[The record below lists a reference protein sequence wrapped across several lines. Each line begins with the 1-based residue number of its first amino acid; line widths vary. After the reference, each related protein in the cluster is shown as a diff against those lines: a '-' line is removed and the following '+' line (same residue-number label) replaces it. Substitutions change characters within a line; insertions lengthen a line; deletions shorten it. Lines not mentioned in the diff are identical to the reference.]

1 MHIPMLAWHVH
12 LHIGGWAGKHMLIDK
27 QGCHIFVKM
36 SNQVLLPLDMFSK
49 KGTANALA
57 SSQFSDSSKEEDR
70 SQCLSIS
77 NEVPYHNPRS
87 NSSSS
92 GVGSGSESG
101 AQSME
106 RVKRLTIKDL
116 PLAQEMIH
124 FKKIASIAQVT
135 SLRLQILRMISVSL
149 KISVMKT
156 IS

>member
-1 MHIPMLAWHVH
+1 
-12 LHIGGWAGKHMLIDK
+12 
-27 QGCHIFVKM
+27 M

-49 KGTANALA
+49 KSSTNALA

-101 AQSME
+101 ASINGESETSDYQRSTPSP
-106 RVKRLTIKDL
+106 RDD
-116 PLAQEMIH
+116 PFQEN
-124 FKKIASIAQVT
+124 SID
-135 SLRLQILRMISVSL
+135 SSSNKSKVSL
-149 KISVMKT
+149 TSKYLEPIL
-156 IS
+156 

>member
-1 MHIPMLAWHVH
+1 MLAWHVH

-27 QGCHIFVKM
+27 QGYHIFVKM

-49 KGTANALA
+49 KGSTLA

-101 AQSME
+101 ASINGESETSDYQRSTPSP
-106 RVKRLTIKDL
+106 RDD
-116 PLAQEMIH
+116 PFQEN
-124 FKKIASIAQVT
+124 SIDSSSNKSKV
-135 SLRLQILRMISVSL
+135 SLRSKYFEPIL
-149 KISVMKT
+149 
-156 IS
+156 

>member
-1 MHIPMLAWHVH
+1 MLAWHVH

-101 AQSME
+101 ASINGESETSDYQRSTPSP
-106 RVKRLTIKDL
+106 RDD
-116 PLAQEMIH
+116 PFQEN
-124 FKKIASIAQVT
+124 SID
-135 SLRLQILRMISVSL
+135 SSSNKSKVSL
-149 KISVMKT
+149 TSKYFEPIL
-156 IS
+156 

>member
-1 MHIPMLAWHVH
+1 
-12 LHIGGWAGKHMLIDK
+12 
-27 QGCHIFVKM
+27 M

-49 KGTANALA
+49 KGSTNALA

-101 AQSME
+101 ASINGESETSDYQRS
-106 RVKRLTIKDL
+106 
-116 PLAQEMIH
+116 
-124 FKKIASIAQVT
+124 KKMGFNMKFA
-135 SLRLQILRMISVSL
+135 LILNRICL
-149 KISVMKT
+149 KMNS
-156 IS
+156 

>member
-1 MHIPMLAWHVH
+1 MLAWHVH

-27 QGCHIFVKM
+27 QGCHTFVKM

-57 SSQFSDSSKEEDR
+57 SSQFSNSSKEEDR

-101 AQSME
+101 ASINGESETSDYQRSTPSP
-106 RVKRLTIKDL
+106 RDD
-116 PLAQEMIH
+116 PFQEN
-124 FKKIASIAQVT
+124 SID
-135 SLRLQILRMISVSL
+135 SSSNKSKVSL
-149 KISVMKT
+149 TSKYFEPIL
-156 IS
+156 

>member
-1 MHIPMLAWHVH
+1 MHIQMLVWHVH

-27 QGCHIFVKM
+27 QGHHIFVKM

-49 KGTANALA
+49 KSSTNALA

-101 AQSME
+101 ASINGESETSDYQRSTPSP
-106 RVKRLTIKDL
+106 RDD
-116 PLAQEMIH
+116 PFQEN
-124 FKKIASIAQVT
+124 SID
-135 SLRLQILRMISVSL
+135 SSSNKSKVSL
-149 KISVMKT
+149 ISKYFES
-156 IS
+156 IL

>member
-1 MHIPMLAWHVH
+1 MLAWHVH

-27 QGCHIFVKM
+27 QGYHIFVKM

-49 KGTANALA
+49 KSSTNALA

-101 AQSME
+101 ASINGESETSDYQRSTPSP
-106 RVKRLTIKDL
+106 RDD
-116 PLAQEMIH
+116 PFQEN
-124 FKKIASIAQVT
+124 SID
-135 SLRLQILRMISVSL
+135 SSSNKSKVSL
-149 KISVMKT
+149 TSKYFEPIL
-156 IS
+156 

>member
-1 MHIPMLAWHVH
+1 MLAWHVH

-101 AQSME
+101 ASINGESETSDYQRSTPSP
-106 RVKRLTIKDL
+106 RDD
-116 PLAQEMIH
+116 PFQEN
-124 FKKIASIAQVT
+124 SID
-135 SLRLQILRMISVSL
+135 SSSNKSKVSL
-149 KISVMKT
+149 TSKYF
-156 IS
+156 

>member
-1 MHIPMLAWHVH
+1 
-12 LHIGGWAGKHMLIDK
+12 
-27 QGCHIFVKM
+27 M

-49 KGTANALA
+49 KGSTNALA

-101 AQSME
+101 NSINGESETSDYQRSTPSPRDDPFQE
-106 RVKRLTIKDL
+106 NSIDSSSNKSKVSLTSKYFEPVLQLYLWYTLLYIVH
-116 PLAQEMIH
+116 IIFH
-124 FKKIASIAQVT
+124 IF
-135 SLRLQILRMISVSL
+135 RLQILRMISVSL
-149 KISVMKT
+149 KISVTKI

>member
-1 MHIPMLAWHVH
+1 MLAWHVH

-101 AQSME
+101 ASINGESETSDYQRSTPSP
-106 RVKRLTIKDL
+106 RDD
-116 PLAQEMIH
+116 PFQEN
-124 FKKIASIAQVT
+124 SID
-135 SLRLQILRMISVSL
+135 SSSNKSKVSL
-149 KISVMKT
+149 TSKYFELIL
-156 IS
+156 

>member
-49 KGTANALA
+49 KDSTNALA

-101 AQSME
+101 ASINGESETSDYQRSTPSPRDDPFQE
-106 RVKRLTIKDL
+106 NSIDSSSNKSKVGLTSKYKWHYPKRC
-116 PLAQEMIH
+116 
-124 FKKIASIAQVT
+124 
-135 SLRLQILRMISVSL
+135 SLNN
-149 KISVMKT
+149 
-156 IS
+156 